1 MRSLG
6 FYKKNLTVVL
16 IIFLAVTP
24 IVRADNEEN
33 KVRIEYSIQSSPA
46 YAGNTIEV
54 SLWEVD
60 FIGRRL
66 SSTPSAKNVYEVT
79 QDTYS
84 WSNQTFSVRDR
95 NSRYELMFL
104 REALW

>member
-46 YAGNTIEV
+46 YAGNIIEV
-54 SLWEVD
+54 SLWKLTSLAA
-60 FIGRRL
+60 GSPARRRQ
-66 SSTPSAKNVYEVT
+66 KCV
-79 QDTYS
+79 
-84 WSNQTFSVRDR
+84 
-95 NSRYELMFL
+95 
-104 REALW
+104 